1 MMWLIII
8 INFTSSFTFREEI
21 FKENKIYHKLVETL
35 KAFKLIYVLV
45 INNRIT
51 VYESRSSV
59 IYVFENAS

>member
-1 MMWLIII
+1 MWLIII
-8 INFTSSFTFREEI
+8 INFTSSFYFREEI
-21 FKENKIYHKLVETL
+21 FKEYKIHHKLAETL
-35 KAFKLIYVLV
+35 KALKLIYALV